1 MNVNRQRSLIVVL
14 AISIIIISYLYVDAI
29 DVFIETNNGKQEV
42 FLLTTAIN
50 YSEIMNST
58 TRGRKKVLIKSR
70 SYKRVP
76 IHIDNLIFFNTIYA
90 TIYNPDYVFQQKQYD
105 HRSLLTTVK
114 YPKFHPI
121 SWLSIIN
128 NKQKLRISEVPLQR
142 YYPHKKIRSGEI
154 VRIVDVL
161 GHLRTFKEEYAP
173 YFTKDESR
181 QYLPMLREI
190 VSYTNN
196 NTEVSYDK
204 LPDFDKKYLAEI
216 NHMLLDIEKMLK

>member
-1 MNVNRQRSLIVVL
+1 
-14 AISIIIISYLYVDAI
+14 
-29 DVFIETNNGKQEV
+29 
-42 FLLTTAIN
+42 
-50 YSEIMNST
+50 
-58 TRGRKKVLIKSR
+58 
-70 SYKRVP
+70 
-76 IHIDNLIFFNTIYA
+76 
-90 TIYNPDYVFQQKQYD
+90 
-105 HRSLLTTVK
+105 
-114 YPKFHPI
+114 
-121 SWLSIIN
+121 LSIIN